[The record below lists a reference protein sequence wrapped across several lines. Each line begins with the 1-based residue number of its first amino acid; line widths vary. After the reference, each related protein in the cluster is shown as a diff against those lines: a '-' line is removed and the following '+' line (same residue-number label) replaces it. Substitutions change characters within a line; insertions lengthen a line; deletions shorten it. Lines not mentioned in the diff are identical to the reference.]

1 MFFPLFCTKST
12 LPNYFLEDLDIA
24 IYVDDTTIYTVKE
37 NQESIMNALEV
48 SSLPLYTWLNN
59 NFMKANSD
67 KSHILLSFSEPCTS
81 LIDGSFTESNT
92 KEILLGMTID
102 RD

>member
-1 MFFPLFCTKST
+1 
-12 LPNYFLEDLDIA
+12 
-24 IYVDDTTIYTVKE
+24 
-37 NQESIMNALEV
+37 MNALEV